1 MMCSGGGAVPTEASN
16 SGDKIIFKGK
26 DSFSD
31 AETATLKQEF
41 RSFRAPSLVYVN
53 GVVVATVEA
62 HYINNTDQK
71 SCVSIAAKSM
81 KSNGGKWTDGTAI
94 VFDHYDV
101 NIDRLLSP
109 TTLVKD
115 NDYETTALV
124 GGYGASTTPLTELAG
139 GDYWMPRM
147 ADGEVQN
154 DRKNGKLEFEWSQ
167 TASTSEVPNDFLK
180 GKSSTPKGFKQFLGG
195 GGAGIKMD
203 DGPYV
208 LPIQALKNDGT
219 KVSLVILAKKAW
231 YGWEFSKDTSPAGC
245 IQPAVLEWKENKL
258 LMMTSCEDGS
268 RRVYMADEKGTS
280 WKEEYETLSRV
291 WGNSLKRTG
300 HGVQGGF
307 VSATIGEQ
315 KVILVSRPVYSET
328 NGKETG

>member
-1 MMCSGGGAVPTEASN
+1 CCGGGAVPTETSN
-16 SGDKIIFKGK
+16 SRDKIIFKGK

-31 AETATLKQEF
+31 AENADLKQEF
-41 RSFRAPSLVYVN
+41 HSFRAPSLVYMN

-81 KSNGGKWTDGTAI
+81 KSNGGKWTEGTAI

-124 GGYGASTTPLTELAG
+124 GGYGASTTPLTEL
-139 GDYWMPRM
+139 GDKYWMPRM
-147 ADGEVQN
+147 ADGEV
-154 DRKNGKLEFEWSQ
+154 KNGRKETENKQFEWQSR
-167 TASTSEVPNDFLK
+167 STSEVPYFFWEGN
-180 GKSSTPKGFKQFLGG
+180 STNRNRFKQFLGG

-208 LPIQALKNDGT
+208 LPIQAVKNDGT
-219 KVSLVILAKKAW
+219 KVSLVILAKRTTDR
-231 YGWEFSKDTSPAGC
+231 WEFSKDTSPAGC
-245 IQPAVLEWKENKL
+245 IQPAVLEWKEKEL
-258 LMMTSCEDGS
+258 LM
-268 RRVYMADEKGTS
+268 
-280 WKEEYETLSRV
+280 
-291 WGNSLKRTG
+291 
-300 HGVQGGF
+300 
-307 VSATIGEQ
+307 
-315 KVILVSRPVYSET
+315 
-328 NGKETG
+328 